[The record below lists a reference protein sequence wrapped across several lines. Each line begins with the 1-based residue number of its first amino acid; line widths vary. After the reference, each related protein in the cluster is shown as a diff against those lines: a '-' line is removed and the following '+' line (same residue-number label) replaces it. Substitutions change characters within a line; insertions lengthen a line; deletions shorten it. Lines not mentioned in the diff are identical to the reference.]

1 MKIKENESIPNSEV
15 FILENGEPVKK
26 NIENFL
32 KNKKSVIF
40 GLPGAYTSVC
50 SAKHLPGY
58 VKNSEKYKEKGIDQI
73 IFVSVNDPFVLN
85 EWIKT
90 KKADE
95 ISYLADPFCNFG
107 EKTGLTLDLT
117 VIGLGKRLSR
127 FAMLVDN
134 GKVIKLFDEDGG
146 GLDKSSAK
154 SVIEAL

>member
-1 MKIKENESIPNSEV
+1 MKIKINDYIPDTKFYRITDSGPKVLKTSEI
-15 FILENGEPVKK
+15 FNGKKLILVGV
-26 NIENFL
+26 
-32 KNKKSVIF
+32 
-40 GLPGAYTSVC
+40 PGAFTPTC
-50 SAKHLPGY
+50 SDEHLPGFLNDFTEF
-58 VKNSEKYKEKGIDQI
+58 VKKGIDQI

-95 ISYLADPFCNFG
+95 ISYLADPFCDFG